1 MCYNIFTK
9 RHKTRLEARSVRM
22 LLALLLVEMRG
33 SRTPCP
39 NEPTGEYATGL
50 VDAFSY
56 TSVSHRQ
63 DPFVLALWS

>member
-1 MCYNIFTK
+1 
-9 RHKTRLEARSVRM
+9 
-22 LLALLLVEMRG
+22 VEMRG